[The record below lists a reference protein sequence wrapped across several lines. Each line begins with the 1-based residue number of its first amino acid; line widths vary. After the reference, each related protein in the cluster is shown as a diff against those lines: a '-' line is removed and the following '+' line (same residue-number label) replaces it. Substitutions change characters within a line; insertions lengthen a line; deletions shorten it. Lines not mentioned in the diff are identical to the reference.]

1 MLICID
7 SALICDD
14 MIYVYSPLNSEIL
27 CEFML
32 IYVEVAFISDDLY
45 LFSADL
51 Y

>member
-1 MLICID
+1 
-7 SALICDD
+7 

-32 IYVEVAFISDDLY
+32 IYVEVAFISDDLC
-45 LFSADL
+45 FSFVDL